1 MTAENKALQ
10 YLTIHE
16 AHKLIQSGALSPVEL
31 TRAIVERIDAV
42 DGQLHAFVNLMADTA
57 LEEARIAEAEIL
69 RGNYRGPMHGI
80 PLAVKDQPAV
90 KEAPAGIR
98 GLDASAAKQVGDA
111 TAVNKLR
118 EGGAPRWGISAI
130 ATCATSPRRRPN
142 PGDPSASP
150 AATITAP

>member
-1 MTAENKALQ
+1 MTAENKALH

-80 PLAVKDQPAV
+80 PVAVKDQLDV
-90 KEAPAGIR
+90 KEAPAEIR
-98 GLDASAAKQVGDA
+98 GLDASAARQVGDA

-118 EGGAPRWGISAI
+118 EGGAILLGKLAMSSMPSEPPQPR
-130 ATCATSPRRRPN
+130 N
-142 PGDPSASP
+142 PWDL
-150 AATITAP
+150 